1 MSGRTRATVAFLT
14 VTIILFLFDV
24 TLIVVTA
31 LACCDVVEPGAA
43 WAGIAV
49 LWMAAAPLTIAYAC
63 ALIPHHAS
71 Y

>member
-49 LWMAAAPLTIAYAC
+49 LWMAVAPLTVAYAYT
-63 ALIPHHAS
+63 LIPRHTS